1 MAKEKT
7 VAKTDTKEKTTT
19 KAAAPAKAAATPE
32 PAKKRGPPP
41 IEKPE
46 YGIDQLGEALGVSSM
61 ASLRMRLRAID
72 GLQSQYK
79 KGRLWDFGSKK
90 NLESV
95 VKQLLGKKG

>member
-1 MAKEKT
+1 MNTKKAKKT
-7 VAKTDTKEKTTT
+7 ETKEKTTT
-19 KAAAPAKAAATPE
+19 KAAPAKAAAPAPE
-32 PAKKRGPPP
+32 AKKRGPPP

-61 ASLRMRLRAID
+61 ASLRMRLRSID

-90 NLESV
+90 NLDAV